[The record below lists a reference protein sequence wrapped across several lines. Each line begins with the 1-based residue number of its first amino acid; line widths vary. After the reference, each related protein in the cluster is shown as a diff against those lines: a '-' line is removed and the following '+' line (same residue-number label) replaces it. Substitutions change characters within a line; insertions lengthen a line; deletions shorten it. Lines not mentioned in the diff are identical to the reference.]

1 MEEEIVRNL
10 NYDKLRTCI
19 NKMSVVANKICYAID
34 EMEPSFDRLILSR
47 QLDELMIEYLD
58 IINIEI

>member
-1 MEEEIVRNL
+1 MAKWLAETVKIYYLWHSNINWEVFMEEEIVRNL

-34 EMEPSFDRLILSR
+34 
-47 QLDELMIEYLD
+47 
-58 IINIEI
+58 